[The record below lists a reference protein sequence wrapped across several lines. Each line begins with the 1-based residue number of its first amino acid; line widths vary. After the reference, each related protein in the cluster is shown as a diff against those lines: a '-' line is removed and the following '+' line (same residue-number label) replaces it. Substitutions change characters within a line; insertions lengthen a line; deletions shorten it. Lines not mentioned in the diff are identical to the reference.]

1 MTIQEIRKLYDA
13 RPFRPFDIHTADG
26 RKIRVA
32 HPEFMA
38 TAPAARTVVV
48 YQTDG
53 TCLSGAGWDR
63 FLPGSGAAALDMGA
77 QGDG

>member
-26 RKIRVA
+26 RRIRVS

-48 YQTDG
+48 YQADG
-53 TCLSGAGWDR
+53 SFDVIDLLLVSGLRVQANGTAKKKR
-63 FLPGSGAAALDMGA
+63 RA
-77 QGDG
+77 

>member
-1 MTIQEIRKLYDA
+1 MTIQEIRRLYDA

-32 HPEFMA
+32 HREFMA

-48 YQTDG
+48 YQADG
-53 TCLSGAGWDR
+53 SFDIVDLLLVSALRVQANGTARKKRGA
-63 FLPGSGAAALDMGA
+63 
-77 QGDG
+77 

>member
-1 MTIQEIRKLYDA
+1 MTIQEIRKRYDA

-48 YQTDG
+48 YQADG
-53 TCLSGAGWDR
+53 SFDIIDLLLVAGLR
-63 FLPGSGAAALDMGA
+63 VQANGTAGKRRRA
-77 QGDG
+77 

>member
-26 RKIRVA
+26 RKIGVA

-53 TCLSGAGWDR
+53 SFDIIDLLLVAGLR
-63 FLPGSGAAALDMGA
+63 VQINGTAGKKRRA
-77 QGDG
+77 

>member
-26 RKIRVA
+26 RRIRVA

-53 TCLSGAGWDR
+53 SFDVIDLLLVSGLRVQANGTTR
-63 FLPGSGAAALDMGA
+63 RKRRA
-77 QGDG
+77 

>member
-13 RPFRPFDIHTADG
+13 RPFRPFVIHTADG
-26 RKIRVA
+26 RKICVA

-48 YQTDG
+48 YQADG
-53 TCLSGAGWDR
+53 SFDIIDLLLVAGLR
-63 FLPGSGAAALDMGA
+63 VRTNGAAGKKRRA
-77 QGDG
+77 

>member
-1 MTIQEIRKLYDA
+1 MTIQEIRRLYDA

-26 RKIRVA
+26 RRIRVA

-48 YQTDG
+48 YQADG
-53 TCLSGAGWDR
+53 SFDIVDLLLVS
-63 FLPGSGAAALDMGA
+63 ALRVQANGTA
-77 QGDG
+77 RKKRRP

>member
-26 RKIRVA
+26 RKSRVA

-53 TCLSGAGWDR
+53 SFDIIDLLLVAGLR
-63 FLPGSGAAALDMGA
+63 VQINGTTG
-77 QGDG
+77 

>member
-53 TCLSGAGWDR
+53 SFDIIDLLLVAGLR
-63 FLPGSGAAALDMGA
+63 VQANGTAGKKGRA
-77 QGDG
+77 